1 MKWRLR
7 VPRESAGI
15 TLLADMARELTSS
28 VQTLSEMLGSESA
41 EFPRLV
47 ERLHAQEGQSNEL
60 FYRLMTAMRSS
71 IVNRL
76 PREDLYRLGEDL
88 NNAIE
93 SVVTAADIIIGLD
106 AAPHSPRAAE
116 LLEIVQR
123 MADNCLKIFVHF
135 ENLDDLEDIW
145 VDNLRLAK
153 RAEHTRIAWL
163 QDILAKGSAASFNK
177 HVLTSE
183 RITQVITDLRRL
195 SMSVGEII
203 VRES

>member
-7 VPRESAGI
+7 VPRESAGVA
-15 TLLADMARELTSS
+15 LLADMARELSNS
-28 VQTLSEMLGSESA
+28 IQTLSEMLGSESA
-41 EFPRLV
+41 EFPRLL
-47 ERLHAQEGQSNEL
+47 ERLHGQEGQSNEL
-60 FYRLMTAMRSS
+60 FFRLMTTMRSS

-93 SVVTAADIIIGLD
+93 SVVATADLIVGLD
-106 AAPHSPRAAE
+106 VAPQSPRTAE

-123 MADNCLKIFVHF
+123 MSDNSLKIFARF

-153 RAEHTRIAWL
+153 RAEHTRLAWL
-163 QDILAKGSAASFNK
+163 REVMDRGTSSSFTK
-177 HVLTSE
+177 HTLTSQ

-195 SMSVGEII
+195 SMRVGEII